1 MDQSKTVTVTVVYEN
16 ERGVY
21 EVERR
26 YRVRMGC
33 VPPGHIFEG
42 VKERTYGEMEGSE
55 TITKVS

>member
-16 ERGVY
+16 ERGTY

-33 VPPGHIFEG
+33 VPPAHIFEG
-42 VKERTYGEMEGSE
+42 VEERTYGEMEGSE
-55 TITKVS
+55 TTTEVS